1 MMSNKHLDLEKL
13 TEQLKQIKAKDMMSD
28 EVITVKKGD
37 SLAEIAELMIKK
49 RISGFPVLENGEII
63 GIITSNDLFL
73 VMDMIKT
80 GELLQNDDTNS
91 SQPSVNFAMS
101 TDIVTVNPETNLDEI
116 ISLMKYRNIHTLP
129 VMSQNKLVGVIGRR
143 DIFKS
148 FYDVIRNL
156 IKQL

>member
-13 TEQLKQIKAKDMMSD
+13 TEQLKQIRAKDMMSD
-28 EVITVKKGD
+28 EVITVKKDD
-37 SLAEIAELMIKK
+37 SLAEVAELMIKK

-80 GELLQNDDTNS
+80 GELLQNDDTDS

>member
-1 MMSNKHLDLEKL
+1 MMSNKHLNLEKL
-13 TEQLKQIKAKDMMSD
+13 TEQLKQIRAKDMMSD
-28 EVITVKKGD
+28 EVITVKKDD
-37 SLAEIAELMIKK
+37 SLAEVAELMIKK

-80 GELLQNDDTNS
+80 GELLQNDDTDS

-148 FYDVIRNL
+148 FYDVIRDL

>member
-13 TEQLKQIKAKDMMSD
+13 TGQLKQIRAKDMMSD
-28 EVITVKKGD
+28 EVITVKKDD
-37 SLAEIAELMIKK
+37 SLAEVAELMIKK

-80 GELLQNDDTNS
+80 GELLQNDDTYS

-101 TDIVTVNPETNLDEI
+101 TNIVTVNPETNLGEI

>member
-1 MMSNKHLDLEKL
+1 
-13 TEQLKQIKAKDMMSD
+13 D
-28 EVITVKKGD
+28 EVITVKKDD
-37 SLAEIAELMIKK
+37 SLAEVAELMIKK